1 MIIDTHTHIGE
12 IIDFLCFD
20 HSLETL
26 LKRMDELKIDAI
38 IQASNKGLNLTEYEK
53 CADESLYYYEK
64 SGHRIFNY
72 FLFDPR
78 YSERCLAV
86 MEKYHDHPAFVAIKI
101 HPTEHHV
108 FGNDPGYR
116 AAWEAARKYGLP
128 IMSHTWALSSYNPN
142 QRYAVPELFEEY
154 IKEYPD
160 VKFVFGH
167 SGGRTDG
174 VRAAAA
180 LAKKYD
186 NAYLDIAGDP
196 FEYGVVEYLAN
207 HAGSHKMVFGS
218 DMFWF
223 DPSAQLG
230 LVLGADLT
238 DEDKENIFYKTALK
252 VFPRVKI

>member
-1 MIIDTHTHIGE
+1 MIVDSRE
-12 IIDFLCFD
+12 
-20 HSLETL
+20 
-26 LKRMDELKIDAI
+26 AI
-38 IQASNKGLNLTEYEK
+38 S
-53 CADESLYYYEK
+53 
-64 SGHRIFNY
+64 
-72 FLFDPR
+72 
-78 YSERCLAV
+78 
-86 MEKYHDHPAFVAIKI
+86 
-101 HPTEHHV
+101 
-108 FGNDPGYR
+108 
-116 AAWEAARKYGLP
+116 
-128 IMSHTWALSSYNPN
+128 
-142 QRYAVPELFEEY
+142 
-154 IKEYPD
+154 
-160 VKFVFGH
+160 
-167 SGGRTDG
+167 
-174 VRAAAA
+174 AAAA